1 MGVPCINIKN
11 LFIFEREKTPE
22 EWVVT
27 RPVEAPNSMFFP
39 GMNRRHWITLNIS
52 IGIYMSTLDAS
63 IVNISLPTIVRSFN
77 THLTAVAWVVMAYL
91 IVITGCLLL
100 MGRLSD
106 LFGQRKIYLLGFLT
120 FTVGSAFCGFSPTI
134 YFLIGSRM
142 LQGLGASALMVN
154 GQAILATVYPEEE
167 RGKALGIVGSVVSAG
182 FLTGPILGGFLV
194 EHLGWRSI
202 FFINLP
208 IGAIG
213 IYLSLKVL
221 EKVRPI
227 TKVQVD
233 LWGALLLFFFVISLL
248 LFLNQ
253 MGKGPAPFL
262 WLWLFSGLFWFSC
275 FIIVELRS
283 PSPLVDLTFFKRRLF
298 ISSLGASFLSFWMSA
313 AHTFVIPF
321 FLQNILEF
329 SPSKVGMLIF
339 PVALTVMVMAP
350 FGGRFSDRVGV
361 RIPAT
366 IGLTLTSLTV
376 FSFTLLKPGAS
387 NFDILWR
394 QIVLGLGI
402 SLFNPA
408 NNSAIIGSLPRE
420 NVGLASSFLALSR
433 NLGMVIGVAFAEM
446 VIAFRLP
453 VTPLERTKAGL
464 SLESIQNVW
473 KLLLIIG
480 LTAILISWAR
490 EKRSNISQRQ

>member
-1 MGVPCINIKN
+1 MNQ
-11 LFIFEREKTPE
+11 RR
-22 EWVVT
+22 WV
-27 RPVEAPNSMFFP
+27 
-39 GMNRRHWITLNIS
+39 TLNVS
-52 IGIYMSTLDAS
+52 IGVYMSTLDAS
-63 IVNISLPTIVRSFN
+63 IVNISLPTIVHSLN

-100 MGRLSD
+100 TGRLSD

-120 FTVGSAFCGFSPTI
+120 FTIGSALCGFAPTI

-142 LQGLGASALMVN
+142 FQGLGAAALMVN
-154 GQAILATVYPEEE
+154 GTAILTTTYPEEE
-167 RGKALGIVGSVVSAG
+167 RGKALGIIGSVVSAG

-213 IYLSLKVL
+213 IYLSFKVL

-233 LWGALLLFFFVISLL
+233 LWGALLLFFFVTSLL
-248 LFLNQ
+248 LFINRMAQ
-253 MGKGPAPFL
+253 GPVPLL
-262 WLWLFSGLFWFSC
+262 WVWLFSSLFWFNL
-275 FIIVELRS
+275 FVIVELRS
-283 PSPLVDLTFFKRRLF
+283 TSPLVELNFFKRRIF
-298 ISSLGASFLSFWMSA
+298 VSSLGASFLSFWMSA
-313 AHTFVIPF
+313 AHTFVMPF
-321 FLQNILEF
+321 FLQDILEF

-366 IGLTLTSLTV
+366 IGLILTSLAV
-376 FSFTLLKPGAS
+376 FSFTILKPGAS
-387 NFDILWR
+387 DVEILWR
-394 QIVLGLGI
+394 QIVLGIGI

-420 NVGLASSFLALSR
+420 KVGLASSFLALAR

-446 VIAFRLP
+446 VIALRHP
-453 VTPLERTKAGL
+453 VTPLERASASI
-464 SLESIQNVW
+464 SLKSIQDVW

-480 LTAILISWAR
+480 LTAILISWTR
-490 EKRSNISQRQ
+490 ESKPR

>member
-1 MGVPCINIKN
+1 MF
-11 LFIFEREKTPE
+11 L
-22 EWVVT
+22 
-27 RPVEAPNSMFFP
+27 PV
-39 GMNRRHWITLNIS
+39 MNRRRWVTLNIS
-52 IGIYMSTLDAS
+52 IGVYMSTLDAS
-63 IVNISLPTIVRSFN
+63 IVNISLPTIIRSLN
-77 THLTAVAWVVMAYL
+77 TDLTAVAWVVMAYL

-106 LFGQRKIYLLGFLT
+106 LFGQRRLYLIGFLT
-120 FTVGSAFCGFSPTI
+120 FTSGSALCGFSPTI
-134 YFLIGSRM
+134 DFLIGSRM
-142 LQGLGASALMVN
+142 IQGLGASALMAN
-154 GQAILATVYPEEE
+154 GPAILTTAYPEEE
-167 RGKALGIVGSVVSAG
+167 RGKALGILGSVVSVG

-213 IYLSLKVL
+213 IYLSSKVL
-221 EKVRPI
+221 ERVVPTGKSR
-227 TKVQVD
+227 VD
-233 LWGALLLFFFVISLL
+233 LWGAILLFFFLTSLL

-253 MGKGPAPFL
+253 VVQGLAPLL
-262 WLWLFSGLFWFSC
+262 WLWLFLSLLWFSL

-283 PSPLVDLTFFKRRLF
+283 PSPLVDLKLFRRRLF

-321 FLQNILEF
+321 FLQNILEY
-329 SPSKVGMLIF
+329 SPSKAGMLIF
-339 PVALTVMVMAP
+339 PVALTIMVMAP
-350 FGGRFSDRVGV
+350 FAGRFSDRVGV

-366 IGLTLTSLTV
+366 IGLALTSLTV
-376 FSFTLLKPGAS
+376 FSFTFLKLGT
-387 NFDILWR
+387 NDLDILWR
-394 QIVLGLGI
+394 QIVLGIGI

-420 NVGLASSFLALSR
+420 KVGLASSFLALSR

-453 VTPLERTKAGL
+453 AAPLEIAKAGP
-464 SLESIQNVW
+464 SLESIQDVW

-480 LTAILISWAR
+480 LTAILISWTR
-490 EKRSNISQRQ
+490 EGRSNVSGGK

>member
-1 MGVPCINIKN
+1 
-11 LFIFEREKTPE
+11 
-22 EWVVT
+22 
-27 RPVEAPNSMFFP
+27 
-39 GMNRRHWITLNIS
+39 MNRQRWVILNIS

-63 IVNISLPTIVRSFN
+63 IVNISLPTIIRSLN
-77 THLTAVAWVVMAYL
+77 TNLTAVAWVVMAYL

-120 FTVGSAFCGFSPTI
+120 FTVGSALCGFSPTI

-142 LQGLGASALMVN
+142 LQGLGASALMAN
-154 GQAILATVYPEEE
+154 GPAILTTAFPEEE
-167 RGKALGIVGSVVSAG
+167 RGRVLGIVGSVVSAG

-194 EHLGWRSI
+194 EHLGWRSV

-213 IYLSLKVL
+213 IYLSSKVI
-221 EKVRPI
+221 ERAIPAGKAR
-227 TKVQVD
+227 VD
-233 LWGALLLFFFVISLL
+233 LWGALLLFFFVTSLL
-248 LFLNQ
+248 LLLNRMAQ
-253 MGKGPAPFL
+253 GSDPLL
-262 WLWLFSGLFWFSC
+262 WGWLFSSLLCFSL

-283 PSPLVDLTFFKRRLF
+283 PFPLVDLNFFRRRLF
-298 ISSLGASFLSFWMSA
+298 VSSLGTSFLSFWMNA

-350 FGGRFSDRVGV
+350 FCGRFSDRVGA

-376 FSFTLLKPGAS
+376 FSFTLLKPGAGD
-387 NFDILWR
+387 FDILWETGCSWHR
-394 QIVLGLGI
+394 DQ
-402 SLFNPA
+402 SFQ
-408 NNSAIIGSLPRE
+408 
-420 NVGLASSFLALSR
+420 SS
-433 NLGMVIGVAFAEM
+433 
-446 VIAFRLP
+446 
-453 VTPLERTKAGL
+453 
-464 SLESIQNVW
+464 Q
-473 KLLLIIG
+473 
-480 LTAILISWAR
+480 
-490 EKRSNISQRQ
+490 

>member
-1 MGVPCINIKN
+1 M
-11 LFIFEREKTPE
+11 LL
-22 EWVVT
+22 
-27 RPVEAPNSMFFP
+27 PV
-39 GMNRRHWITLNIS
+39 MNRQRWVMLNIS
-52 IGIYMSTLDAS
+52 IGVYMSTLDAS
-63 IVNISLPTIVRSFN
+63 IVNISLPTIIRSLN
-77 THLTAVAWVVMAYL
+77 TDLTAVAWVVMAYL

-106 LFGQRKIYLLGFLT
+106 LFGQRRIYLLGFLT
-120 FTVGSAFCGFSPTI
+120 FTMGSALCGFSPTI

-142 LQGLGASALMVN
+142 LQGLGASALMAN
-154 GQAILATVYPEEE
+154 GPAILTTAFPEEE
-167 RGKALGIVGSVVSAG
+167 RGKALGILGSVVSAG

-208 IGAIG
+208 IGAMG
-213 IYLSLKVL
+213 IYLSSKVF
-221 EKVRPI
+221 EKDVSTGKAR
-227 TKVQVD
+227 VD
-233 LWGALLLFFFVISLL
+233 LWGALLLFFFVTSLL
-248 LFLNQ
+248 LFLNRMAQ
-253 MGKGPAPFL
+253 GSAPLLWVWFFL
-262 WLWLFSGLFWFSC
+262 ILLWFSL

-283 PSPLVDLTFFKRRLF
+283 PSPLVDLKLFRRRLF

-366 IGLTLTSLTV
+366 IGLTLTSLAV
-376 FSFTLLKPGAS
+376 FSFTLLKPGS
-387 NFDILWR
+387 SDFDILWR
-394 QIVLGLGI
+394 QIVLGIGI
-402 SLFNPA
+402 SFFNPA
-408 NNSAIIGSLPRE
+408 NNSAIIGSLPCE
-420 NVGLASSFLALSR
+420 KVGLASSFLALSR

-453 VTPLERTKAGL
+453 TAPLERAKAGP
-464 SLESIQNVW
+464 SLESIQDVW
-473 KLLLIIG
+473 KLVLIIG
-480 LTAILISWAR
+480 FIAILVSWAR
-490 EKRSNISQRQ
+490 EKRSNVSQRQ